1 MVIVT
6 LVLSNQLLE
15 LPPLRLKATFITIK
29 ANLKIYFAFF
39 LNLIQQN
46 DIGNRAFVYKKKI
59 KKNRAFVYKKKRKK
73 KEKLSL
79 HAPQNLWLLMCIN
92 GLFFFCFY
100 PKSKMKGCLFMSS
113 FF

>member
-46 DIGNRAFVYKKKI
+46 DIGNRAFFYKKKI
-59 KKNRAFVYKKKRKK
+59 KK
-73 KEKLSL
+73 KENHTL